1 MNLIFWSAKG
11 GSCLLPGLVED
22 SSRVHAGRQV
32 DHPIISFG
40 LFEMIGLCK
49 DWRQPQTLDIFLVVV
64 RAFDLL
70 FAVGMLKDF
79 LQI

>member
-1 MNLIFWSAKG
+1 MTEFK
-11 GSCLLPGLVED
+11 CLVSQSGL
-22 SSRVHAGRQV
+22 SLAWLYGSRVHAGRHV

-40 LFEMIGLCK
+40 QFEMIGLCK
-49 DWRQPQTLDIFLVVV
+49 DWRQSQTLDIFLLVV

-70 FAVGMLKDF
+70 FAVRRLKDF